1 MKIIFAGT
9 PDFAAVAL
17 AALVTSGYD
26 ICAVYC
32 QPDRPAGRGRK
43 LKKGPV
49 KLLAEKHNIAVY
61 QPASLKPPEVVAQL
75 QQHHADIMVVVAYG
89 LILPANVLPI
99 PNKGCINIHGS
110 LLPRWRGAAPIH
122 RAIMAGDNE
131 TGITIIQMDAGLDTG
146 DMLLRYPCIIHDNET
161 GQSLHDKLADLGG
174 KAILDAL
181 QLIET
186 DQQQPVKQEN
196 NLTCYAAKITKKE
209 AWLDWS
215 LSAVELARRIRA
227 FNPWPVARS
236 NLADQTF
243 LIWQAE
249 LIESLQQAA
258 PGTLVA
264 VTNQGI
270 DVATGNGI
278 LRITQVQLPGKRPV
292 AVADLL
298 RSRVIDVGGVFAS
311 PAE

>member
-1 MKIIFAGT
+1 VKIIFAGT

-17 AALVTSGYD
+17 AALVKSGHD

-49 KLLAEKHNIAVY
+49 KLLAEEHSLAVY
-61 QPASLKPPEVVAQL
+61 QPASLKTPEVVAQL

-89 LILPANVLPI
+89 LILPANVLSI

-122 RAIMAGDNE
+122 RAIMAGDAE
-131 TGITIIQMDAGLDTG
+131 TGITIIQMDEGLDTG
-146 DMLLRYPCIIHDNET
+146 DMLLRYPCAINDDET

-174 KAILDAL
+174 EAMIAAL
-181 QLIET
+181 QLIDT
-186 DQQQPVKQEN
+186 DQLQPVKQEDA
-196 NLTCYAAKITKKE
+196 LTCYAAKITKKE

-215 LSAVELARRIRA
+215 LSAVELVRKIRA
-227 FNPWPVARS
+227 FNPWPIARC
-236 NLADQTF
+236 NLTDQTF
-243 LIWQAE
+243 LIWHAE
-249 LIESLQQAA
+249 RLESLQQAA
-258 PGTLVA
+258 PGTLIA
-264 VTNQGI
+264 ATEQGLDI
-270 DVATGNGI
+270 ATGDGV

-292 AVADLL
+292 IVADLL
-298 RSRVIDVGGVFAS
+298 RSKALEVGRIFTGS
-311 PAE
+311 AE

>member
-1 MKIIFAGT
+1 VKIIFAGT

-17 AALVTSGYD
+17 AALVKSGHD

-49 KLLAEKHNIAVY
+49 KLLAEEHSLAVY
-61 QPASLKPPEVVAQL
+61 QPASLKKTEVLAQL

-110 LLPRWRGAAPIH
+110 LLPKWRGAAPIH
-122 RAIMAGDNE
+122 RAIMAGDRE
-131 TGITIIQMDAGLDTG
+131 TGITIIQMDVGLDTG
-146 DMLLRYPCIIHDNET
+146 AMLLRYPCVIADDDT
-161 GQSLHDKLADLGG
+161 GQSLHDKLAHLGG
-174 KAILDAL
+174 KAMLDAL
-181 QLIET
+181 QLIESG
-186 DQQQPVKQEN
+186 QQQPVKQEDA
-196 NLTCYAAKITKKE
+196 LTCYAAKITKKE

-215 LSAVELARRIRA
+215 LNAVELVRKIRA

-249 LIESLQQAA
+249 LIESLQQAT
-258 PGTLVA
+258 PGILVA
-264 VTNQGI
+264 VTDQGL
-270 DVATGNGI
+270 DVATGSGI

-298 RSRVIDVGGVFAS
+298 RSRAIETGHIFAGS
-311 PAE
+311 AE